1 MQKMT
6 AIQKPEITK
15 MYENDNKLFFV
26 IKNIPFCI
34 ANAIRRTILSDIPV
48 VVIRTET
55 SAINQCEIITNTTR
69 FHNEIIKQRLSCIP
83 IITKDIKILPKN
95 YRLIVNVQ
103 NTSDYEMKWVTT
115 DDFEIQHKESE
126 QFIEKAKLKQMFPY
140 NPICNRPIDF
150 LRLRPNIGPTIPGEA
165 IHLTAEFSVSTAK
178 ENGMFNAVS
187 TCSYHNVVDDNK
199 KKEKWAEYKQQYIE
213 EGLSNEEIEFEEKNF
228 NCLEAYRC
236 YKTDENG
243 SPNEFE
249 FIIETIG
256 QYTNNEIVSIA
267 CDVVKRKLDHFKNGL
282 MEHLI
287 PIHKS
292 FESKQ
297 LGYSSVTNST
307 IQNSYDIILEEEDY
321 TLGYILEHYLY
332 TLFYLDDPVSLEEGE
347 VVDEAED
354 SIATATHKDKDKLQ
368 FIGFKKYHP
377 HDNYSVIRL
386 ASSSFTNDKYGIAQ
400 CENHLITA
408 CDYAIEI
415 FDKLRKKFNH

>member
-1 MQKMT
+1 MT
-6 AIQKPEITK
+6 TIQKPEITK
-15 MYENDNKLFFV
+15 MYENDHKLFFV
-26 IKNIPFCI
+26 IKNIPTCI

-83 IITKDIKILPKN
+83 IITKDISILPNN
-95 YRLIVNVQ
+95 YRLILNVQ

-140 NPICNRPIDF
+140 NTISNRPIDF

-187 TCSYHNVVDDNK
+187 TCSYHNVLDENK
-199 KKEKWAEYKQQYIE
+199 KKNKWAEYKQQYIE
-213 EGLSNEEIEFEEKNF
+213 EGLTKEEIDFEEKNF

-236 YKTDENG
+236 YKTDDHG
-243 SPNEFE
+243 HPNEFE

-256 QYTNNEIVSIA
+256 QYTNNEVVFIA
-267 CDVVKRKLDHFKNGL
+267 SGVIKKKLEHFKSGL
-282 MEHLI
+282 MEHI
-287 PIHKS
+287 VPIHHS

-297 LGYSSVTNST
+297 LGYTSVTNSS
-307 IQNSYDIILEEEDY
+307 IDHAYDIILDEEDY

-332 TLFYLDDPVSLEEGE
+332 TLFYVENSSTYTEEQDD
-347 VVDEAED
+347 
-354 SIATATHKDKDKLQ
+354 KDTTVHDTNNTNPDKLQ

-377 HDNYSVIRL
+377 HDHYSVIRL
-386 ASSSFTNDKYGIAQ
+386 ASSSFTSDKHGITT
-400 CENHLITA
+400 CEKYLINA
-408 CDYAIEI
+408 CEYAMEVVEN
-415 FDKLRKKFNH
+415 LRKKFNH